1 MDEIIFKSK
10 IIIARIILLINI
22 LLIFLN
28 IYFLIKKKN
37 IMHIK
42 KQLDE
47 KIILKFKISDSF
59 ILNMMNKKYQDISD
73 FLNNKYKETNIAS
86 LKKRVFLLLNN
97 FLFYR
102 KRKKIILYSVDLFSI
117 SFHKKW
123 LKDKLKGKFIMEFN
137 KNNPDYLI
145 YNVFGNEH
153 LNPKYNKAIKIAIFT
168 ENKIPDFNEADY
180 IIGHYHIN
188 YFDRYFKYSIFLWQ
202 NLDNNYFNS
211 IRKEILKNPKR
222 QKFCSALISNY
233 YSTDGFR
240 INFINELNKYKTIDM
255 GGKFN
260 NNVGGPVKD
269 KIKFLNLY
277 KFSIAMENS
286 EGDGYLSEKIVHS
299 FLAGNIPIYYGDY
312 MIDEYINIKS
322 FILIKGEK
330 DVPEKIKYIKK
341 IDNDNNLYKSIL
353 KENIITDNNAQNKI
367 DKELKEFLQNIFYQ
381 DKTKAIRKFF

>member
-1 MDEIIFKSK
+1 MPKSIIE
-10 IIIARIILLINI
+10 RIILLLNI
-22 LLIFLN
+22 LFIFFN
-28 IYFLIKKKN
+28 FYFLIEKKN
-37 IMHIK
+37 SMHIK
-42 KQLDE
+42 KQSNE
-47 KIILKFKISDSF
+47 NTILKFKISDYF
-59 ILNMMNKKYQDISD
+59 ILNMTNKKYQDISD
-73 FLNNKYKETNIAS
+73 FINNKYKKSNIIS

-123 LKDKLKGKFIMEFN
+123 LKDKLKEKFIIQFN

-145 YNVFGNEH
+145 YNVFGKEH
-153 LNPKYNKAIKIAIFT
+153 LNPKYNKSIKIAIFT

-180 IIGHYHIN
+180 LIGHYHIN
-188 YFDRYFKYSIFLWQ
+188 YLDRYFKYSIFLWQ

-222 QKFCSALISNY
+222 KKFCAALISNY
-233 YSTDGFR
+233 FSTDGFR
-240 INFINELNKYKTIDM
+240 IRFINELKKYKTIDM
-255 GGKFN
+255 GGKFKN
-260 NNVGGPVKD
+260 NINGRVKD

-286 EGDGYLSEKIVHS
+286 EGDGYLSEKIAHS

-312 MIDEYINIKS
+312 MVDEYINIKS

-330 DVPEKIKYIKK
+330 DVQEKIKYIKK
-341 IDNDNNLYKSIL
+341 IDNDNNLYESIL
-353 KENIITDNNAQNKI
+353 KENILTDNNVKNTI

-381 DKTKAIRKFF
+381 DKAKAIRKYF

>member
-1 MDEIIFKSK
+1 MVKILFKSK
-10 IIIARIILLINI
+10 TKITRIILLIIHI
-22 LLIFLN
+22 LLIFFN

-47 KIILKFKISDSF
+47 NTIQKFKISDYF

-73 FLNNKYKETNIAS
+73 FLNNKYKENNIVS
-86 LKKRVFLLLNN
+86 IQKIIILLLNN

-102 KRKKIILYSVDLFSI
+102 KRKTIILYSVDLFSYPI
-117 SFHKKW
+117 HKRW
-123 LKDKLKGKFIMEFN
+123 LKDKLKDKFILQFN

-145 YNVFGNEH
+145 YNVFGKEH

-188 YFDRYFKYSIFLWQ
+188 YFDRYFKYSIFFWQ
-202 NLDNNYFNS
+202 KLDNNYFNS
-211 IRKEILKNPKR
+211 IRKKILKNPKR

-233 YSTDGFR
+233 YSSDKFR
-240 INFINELNKYKTIDM
+240 INFINELSKYKIVDM
-255 GGKFN
+255 GGKFHN
-260 NNVGGPVKD
+260 NINGRVKD

-322 FILIKGEK
+322 FILIRGEK
-330 DVPEKIKYIKK
+330 DIQEKIKYIKK
-341 IDNDNNLYKSIL
+341 IDNDNNLYKNFL
-353 KENIITDNNAQNKI
+353 KENILKDNNVKNTTH
-367 DKELKEFLQNIFYQ
+367 KELKEFLQNIFYQ
-381 DKTKAIRKFF
+381 DKAIPFKKK